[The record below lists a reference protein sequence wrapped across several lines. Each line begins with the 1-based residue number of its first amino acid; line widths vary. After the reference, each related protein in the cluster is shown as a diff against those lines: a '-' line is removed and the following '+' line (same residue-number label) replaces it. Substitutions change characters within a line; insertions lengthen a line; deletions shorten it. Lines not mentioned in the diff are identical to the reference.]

1 MMVETVTQ
9 EEFYQDWLKAYLEKF
24 GGEEPVFGRG
34 FLDDHT
40 ERLIDAIETNTPL
53 ENPPND
59 ALL

>member
-9 EEFYQDWLKAYLEKF
+9 EEFYQGWLKAYLEKF

-40 ERLIDAIETNTPL
+40 EMLIEAIETNTPI
-53 ENPPND
+53 ENPPKD
-59 ALL
+59 ANL